1 MRVKG
6 FAWLLL
12 LSLVGVGAV
21 GGCTTEEGVT
31 PKCPPLPLYDI
42 QTGNNADGTR
52 RDDAEQQAID
62 DAIAANCLTPIGTA
76 RSGNAPA
83 PTPTTG
89 TAGAAGA
96 TGAAGAAGA
105 GG

>member
-6 FAWLLL
+6 LAWLLL

-31 PKCPPLPLYDI
+31 PQCPPLPLYDVK
-42 QTGNNADGTR
+42 QGTNADGTR
-52 RDDAEQQAID
+52 TDDAEQQAID
-62 DAIAANCLTPIGTA
+62 DAVAADCLSPIGTA
-76 RSGNAPA
+76 RSGTAPV
-83 PTPTTG
+83 PTTG
-89 TAGAAGA
+89 NGGAAGA
-96 TGAAGAAGA
+96 PNNAGA

>member
-1 MRVKG
+1 MRVEG

-31 PKCPPLPLYDI
+31 PQCPPVPLYNVKEG
-42 QTGNNADGTR
+42 TNPDGTR
-52 RDDAEQQAID
+52 DNNAEQQAID
-62 DAIAANCLTPIGTA
+62 DAVAAGCLTPIGTA
-76 RSGNAPA
+76 RSGPAPA
-83 PTPTTG
+83 PPVG
-89 TAGAAGA
+89 NGGAAGA
-96 TGAAGAAGA
+96 PNNAGA